1 VVDGLEVEGWQLLF
15 GLGQIDQRLVKEG
28 LHVYLAFDARVV
40 LGGLK
45 HYEQVGKVVGLF
57 LGQEKLG
64 AVLGMEGE

>member
-1 VVDGLEVEGWQLLF
+1 VVDGLEVERGQLLF

-45 HYEQVGKVVGLF
+45 HYEQVGKVVGF
-57 LGQEKLG
+57 FFGQEKLG
-64 AVLGMEGE
+64 MILGMEGE